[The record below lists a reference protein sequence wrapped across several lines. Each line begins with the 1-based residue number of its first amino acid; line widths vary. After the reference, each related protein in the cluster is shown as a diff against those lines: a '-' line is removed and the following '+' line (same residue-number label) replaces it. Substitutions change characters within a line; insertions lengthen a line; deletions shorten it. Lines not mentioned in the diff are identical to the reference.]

1 MIFRCCYAG
10 SQLHN
15 TSMTNP
21 SPWQDFIP
29 DPVLLHIFSFLEAKS
44 LLRASCTCHRWY
56 RIARDESLWKILTQ
70 TNWDTKGGRKDSD
83 QTWYQ
88 EYKRLFYHAPTQ
100 FSERIEGH
108 SDEVL
113 DVAFSHDG
121 RLFCTT
127 SKDTKVKIW
136 EVGNPT
142 QLKHTADLGLAL
154 DWNMTQ
160 YATFNSNDTYLLVC
174 GVKFQLPAAGSQS
187 QGLGVVFRM
196 KDFRLVQE
204 MPMDPPHLF
213 ADWYNDNICVGGYV
227 PTAANNDFFCVKA
240 FKVID
245 DVPERIPLR
254 CPYEEG
260 SVIYSFFGD
269 HHRTMNLL
277 VANVP
282 HKPEKST
289 VLRSQHKNS
298 GQDTPQ
304 SSEIESDLLK
314 TFSEDFHI
322 NPTIAPRDHTRDFL
336 NSSKRDANANNSNI
350 LHQANSKSK
359 SSKDACDRCGKMS
372 SAASALP
379 SFDKYM
385 IFVTGE
391 QHNAI
396 AFHRVE
402 DLPETL
408 EKKLKDKKLF
418 EETVRK
424 ATEEN
429 GGQGNIT
436 ATQLTTPV
444 NPTKSIHLPGH
455 YISGMKLSRDH
466 RYLYFNCRYAIYDV
480 ELGFPK
486 LMEDM
491 EVKTI
496 DLQTFRLVPELV
508 FGGHKGFSEF
518 PAWYICLDSCDDYV
532 ASGSEQFLGY
542 LWDRR
547 YRTCLAK
554 LQHCEGVVNG
564 VAFNPVDPECLV
576 TVADDRII
584 NIWRARNR
592 KKQLEEHT

>member
-1 MIFRCCYAG
+1 
-10 SQLHN
+10 
-15 TSMTNP
+15 MTTVC
-21 SPWQDFIP
+21 PWQNLIP
-29 DPVLLHIFSFLEAKS
+29 DTILLHIFGFLEARS
-44 LLRASCTCHRWY
+44 LIRASCTCHRWH
-56 RIARDESLWKILTQ
+56 RIARDESLWKVLAQ
-70 TNWDTKGGRKDSD
+70 MDWNTKGGHKDSD
-83 QTWYQ
+83 QTWYM
-88 EYKRLFYHAPTQ
+88 EYKRLFFHAPTQ

-108 SDEVL
+108 TDEVL

-142 QLKHTADLGLAL
+142 QLLHSADLGLAL

-160 YATFNSNDTYLLVC
+160 YATFNSNDSYLLVC

-187 QGLGVVFRM
+187 LGLGVVFRM
-196 KDFRLVQE
+196 KDFRLIQE

-213 ADWYNDNICVGGYV
+213 ADWYNDDICVGGFV

-245 DVPERIPLR
+245 TVPDNIPLR
-254 CPYEEG
+254 CPYIEG
-260 SVIYSFFGD
+260 TVIYSFFGD

-282 HKPEKST
+282 HKQTKLPVTS
-289 VLRSQHKNS
+289 SQCNYSVK
-298 GQDTPQ
+298 DTPQ
-304 SSEIESDLLK
+304 NSETESDLIEA
-314 TFSEDFHI
+314 FNNDFHLS
-322 NPTIAPRDHTRDFL
+322 PSVAPKDHTQDCPSYA
-336 NSSKRDANANNSNI
+336 NISNNGDSSSSLYKEQSQSTKPSTKVCDKYEEKLSG
-350 LHQANSKSK
+350 LQDSVSVLQA
-359 SSKDACDRCGKMS
+359 
-372 SAASALP
+372 
-379 SFDKYM
+379 FDKYM

-402 DLPETL
+402 ELPDTL
-408 EKKLKDKKLF
+408 EAKERGKKLHEESLKKFTKLS
-418 EETVRK
+418 
-424 ATEEN
+424 
-429 GGQGNIT
+429 T
-436 ATQLTTPV
+436 APVTQLATPE

-466 RYLYFNCRYAIYDV
+466 RYLFFNCRYAIYDV
-480 ELGFPK
+480 ELGYPK

-491 EVKTI
+491 EVKAI
-496 DLQTFRLVPELV
+496 DLQTFRLVPELA

-518 PAWYICLDSCDDYV
+518 PAWYICLDSCQDYV

-547 YRTCLAK
+547 YHTCLAT
-554 LQHCEGVVNG
+554 LRHCEGVVNG

-576 TVADDRII
+576 TVADDHII
-584 NIWRARNR
+584 NIWRSRNR
-592 KKQLEEHT
+592 KKQIGEHS